1 MDEKQGNG
9 AVTRTVESIHIGRR
23 HRNDLGD
30 IAALA
35 QSIDRDGLLQPI
47 TVTPDGVLVCGARRL
62 AAIKQ
67 LGWTEVRVW
76 VRSGISTSLGYM
88 LAEQDDNVLHKPLT
102 QLEAAALYR
111 EMKALLAED
120 AAQRK
125 AATQL
130 STEHQPRWNGHAES
144 AGPLET
150 PLGSARRQAA
160 EMITGTSSYTRLE
173 EINLIQRT
181 AEDSVQSED
190 LRQVAQEFLDEIR
203 DGAPVHPRWVRT
215 RELVAAATADRDVLL
230 HRLAEEK
237 LAEIK
242 AGKKPKRRTPGADA
256 PAAIEPMTVRAFV
269 ITWTELGGLCAS
281 TDPIAIAAK
290 LTEAEADMFFAAIE
304 RWSQFA
310 DHLREAL
317 DQLHA
322 ENEAPPRLRAI

>member
-1 MDEKQGNG
+1 MDDKQGNG
-9 AVTRTVESIHIGRR
+9 AVTRTVESIHVGRR

-35 QSIDRDGLLQPI
+35 KSIDRDGLLQPI

-67 LGWTEVRVW
+67 LGWSEVRVW

-111 EMKALLAED
+111 EMKVLLAED

-125 AATQL
+125 ATTQL

-181 AEDSVQSED
+181 AEDSTQSDD
-190 LRQVAQEFLDEIR
+190 LRKAAQGFLDEIR

-215 RELVAAATADRDVLL
+215 RELAAAATADRDVLL

-242 AGKKPKRRTPGADA
+242 AGKKPKRRTPGADV

-281 TDPIAIAAK
+281 TNPVAIAAK

-304 RWSQFA
+304 QWSQFA
-310 DHLREAL
+310 EHLRKAL

-322 ENEAPPRLRAI
+322 EDEAPPRLRAI